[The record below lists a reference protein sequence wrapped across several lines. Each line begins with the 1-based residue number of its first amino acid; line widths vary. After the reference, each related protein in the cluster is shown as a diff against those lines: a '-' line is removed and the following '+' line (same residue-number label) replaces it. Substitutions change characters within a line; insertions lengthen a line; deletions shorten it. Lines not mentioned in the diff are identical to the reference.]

1 MKFLD
6 TFLRKE
12 LSEFVEEVVCSV
24 DTPPSSPAVNG
35 DVSVTA
41 SSAAPSTHS
50 YTNTIYLA
58 QKFIGF
64 VSAFA
69 PDAPHPDD
77 LHTRFR
83 QGITAFPEDAHLI
96 QEQLDAFDNDYSALT
111 RERAAAFYARQRET
125 ALLELSCA
133 RSTLRH
139 VQAQHMLCASDY
151 STTELQTARDEF
163 EMKRSVAQVVTK
175 FAADSAGERTLCFIF
190 ISCPRPPLMS
200 FVYVYLFT
208 VETVLVYGVYWGPES
223 EPPSHETSDTWRL

>member
-41 SSAAPSTHS
+41 SGAVAAASTHS

-83 QGITAFPEDAHLI
+83 QGITAFPEDARLI
-96 QEQLDAFDNDYSALT
+96 QEQLDTFDNDYSALT

-125 ALLELSCA
+125 ALFELSCA
-133 RSTLRH
+133 RSTLCH

-163 EMKRSVAQVVTK
+163 EMKRSVAQHQ
-175 FAADSAGERTLCFIF
+175 EN
-190 ISCPRPPLMS
+190 
-200 FVYVYLFT
+200 
-208 VETVLVYGVYWGPES
+208 
-223 EPPSHETSDTWRL
+223 